1 MRTMSAQFEVAV
13 EAVING
19 DAETLRRMLATNPE
33 LVHERSQREHHSTLL
48 HYVGANGVEDERQRT
63 PRDIVEIARNLLDA
77 GADIHSIADM
87 YGGSDTFGLAAT
99 SCHPIDAGVQIP
111 LMEFLISRGATFNTK
126 TVNDCLANG
135 RGMTAAWLAARLD
148 SALDLEAASGV

>member
-1 MRTMSAQFEVAV
+1 MRAEFEAAV
-13 EAVING
+13 DAVISG
-19 DAETLRRMLATNPE
+19 DADTLRRMLAANPE
-33 LVHERSQREHHSTLL
+33 LVRERSQREHHATLL

-63 PRDIVEIARNLLDA
+63 PRNIVEIARILLDA

-111 LMEFLISRGATFNTK
+111 
-126 TVNDCLANG
+126 
-135 RGMTAAWLAARLD
+135 
-148 SALDLEAASGV
+148 